1 MEVPSIFLN
10 RILLEA
16 AKKKAS
22 SLHLSIGSIPVLRIN
37 GKLSQMNK
45 ESILTLDILEK
56 IINSIIDGKQ
66 LEKLK
71 KNKKIVIVNNFAS
84 GFRFRVNIFYQKGL
98 PSLSF
103 NYISDVIR
111 DLKDFRIYNQINK
124 LINLN
129 SGLLIITGPN
139 DSGKTA
145 TAAALVE
152 EINQEKKK
160 YIVTLEDPIEYIFV
174 NKKSVIEQMQ
184 IGRDVLSYVDGL
196 KHCLDEDVD
205 LVYIGEI
212 KEELSSAMNYILELA
227 AGNCFVVLE
236 MNDSNS
242 INAVGNIL
250 RAIYNE
256 NSEEA
261 ARYRLADTLTGI
273 ISQTLITGRGN
284 ELFLASEV
292 LIVNPAVK
300 SLIREGKIYQLE
312 SIIQTSKAEGMV
324 NMKKSIEE
332 LIQEE
337 KINSE
342 DIKKYR
348 NIY

>member
-37 GKLSQMNK
+37 GKLVQMDK

-56 IINSIIDGKQ
+56 IINSVIDSEQ
-66 LEKLK
+66 LAKLK
-71 KNKKIVIVNNFAS
+71 KNKKIVVVDNFAGS
-84 GFRFRVNIFYQKGL
+84 FRFRVNIFYQKGL

-103 NYISDVIR
+103 NYIPDVIR
-111 DLKDFRIYNQINK
+111 NPKDFRIYNQISK

-129 SGLLIITGPN
+129 SGLLVIAGPN

-145 TAAALVE
+145 TTAALVE
-152 EINQEKKK
+152 EINQGKKK
-160 YIVTLEDPIEYIFV
+160 YIITLEDPIEYIFV

-184 IGRDVLSYVDGL
+184 IGRDTLSYVSGL

-212 KEELSSAMNYILELA
+212 KDELSSAMNYILELA
-227 AGNCFVVLE
+227 TGNCFVILE
-236 MNDSNS
+236 INASNS
-242 INAVGNIL
+242 INVVESIL
-250 RAIYNE
+250 RAIYKKDY
-256 NSEEA
+256 EEA

-273 ISQTLITGRGN
+273 ISQTLLIGRGN

-324 NMKKSIEE
+324 SMKKSIEE
-332 LIQEE
+332 LVQEG
-337 KINSE
+337 KVNGE